1 MAINHEQP
9 LIASAVT
16 GQKITRHTLAAL
28 LSFSLRYVDELTHKG
43 TIPFF
48 KIGKSVRYDLAEV
61 EAALRER
68 FHVQAKTRRATRS
81 RSADTSNPAA

>member
-1 MAINHEQP
+1 MELLHDAP
-9 LIASAVT
+9 PPAPSLTAP
-16 GQKITRHTLAAL
+16 KITRHNLATH
-28 LSFSLRYVDELTHKG
+28 LSFSLRYVDELTHNG

>member
-1 MAINHEQP
+1 MSNMPAPQS
-9 LIASAVT
+9 ASPIT
-16 GQKITRHTLAAL
+16 GRKIITRHDLAPH
-28 LSFSLRYVDELTHKG
+28 LSFSLRYVDELTHNG
-43 TIPFF
+43 TIPYF

>member
-9 LIASAVT
+9 LIASPVT
-16 GQKITRHTLAAL
+16 SRKITRHELAAHL
-28 LSFSLRYVDELTHKG
+28 GFSLRYVDELTHKG
-43 TIPFF
+43 SVPFF

-61 EAALRER
+61 EAALRKR

-81 RSADTSNPAA
+81 RSASTSNPAA